1 MARAKKVSKAADD
14 EHMELE
20 AAMSE
25 LSRQTDAL
33 LAEAKPKKQV
43 KPTLPQKKII
53 PHSKGASLDIVGHAP
68 SSIHRSSKVSQVK
81 KTETKEELLPEH
93 AGLSFNEKP
102 ADAKTAP
109 SEVKPVTNIQQDVK
123 PSPKIIGNQQTRD
136 SGPAS
141 SASSESISVI
151 DADSEISESVSVKHE
166 TTETSKLPNES
177 VQKDVAP
184 KAEAVEP
191 PKEVDLNSDD
201 KAEPKTAEKAESTTE
216 KNDDLVIKTETAD
229 ETSAEADDDGIV
241 KLEDEPKEKADVF
254 DVEEYQAELHDW
266 SKLASNSH
274 WPVIVLVFLLVLAGG
289 IMYLYFTNNL
299 PKIL

>member
-33 LAEAKPKKQV
+33 LADAKPKKQV

-81 KTETKEELLPEH
+81 KTEVKEELLPEH

-102 ADAKTAP
+102 TDIKAQASVVASD
-109 SEVKPVTNIQQDVK
+109 VKVQQDVE
-123 PSPKIIGNQQTRD
+123 PSPKIILNPRPTGISSPAIGDSQVVSVVNAEPDDSQT
-136 SGPAS
+136 
-141 SASSESISVI
+141 VN
-151 DADSEISESVSVKHE
+151 VKHE
-166 TTETSKLPNES
+166 TVIKHSPSVES
-177 VQKDVAP
+177 EEKSASP
-184 KAEAVEP
+184 KVGAVELT
-191 PKEVDLNSDD
+191 KGVVSSVDDQ
-201 KAEPKTAEKAESTTE
+201 AEPKPSEKAAVTTE
-216 KNDDLVIKTETAD
+216 ENDNAATKAKLDDDSPVEAD
-229 ETSAEADDDGIV
+229 EDGIV

-274 WPVIVLVFLLVLAGG
+274 WPVIVLVFLLLLAGG